1 MPYVYANY
9 SSRDDEALGLSPA
22 RVLYYMQ
29 HHVVLDSSNQP
40 QPHIFA
46 VVCWPQIHP
55 SRGKIGKPIEIWC
68 KDLYELNINK
78 KFLPIS
84 QIYNRLAIAQETV
97 CMEIVLVTIP
107 LVED

>member
-9 SSRDDEALGLSPA
+9 SSTDDEALDLRPA
-22 RVLYYMQ
+22 RALYYMQ
-29 HHVVLDSSNQP
+29 HVVLDSSNQP

-55 SRGKIGKPIEIWC
+55 SRGKIGKPVEIWC
-68 KDLYELNINK
+68 KDLYEPNINK
-78 KFLPIS
+78 RFLPIS
-84 QIYNRLAIAQETV
+84 RIYSRLAIAQETV
-97 CMEIVLVTIP
+97 CMEKVLVTIP